1 LPAALIGVPFDDKID
16 ELFYNYI
23 TVAITLIVYGVLF
36 IIMENRNKSKIPA
49 ISTFEELGYK
59 AVLLIGAFQV
69 LALFLEHPAPV
80 PQFLEQ

>member
-59 AVLLIGAFQV
+59 AVL
-69 LALFLEHPAPV
+69 
-80 PQFLEQ
+80 